1 MPTNHFG
8 RVTFIVAVLLCVLWF
23 IFPQGNLFHP
33 NLKPGIDMVGGTSL
47 LYEIEPPEGGWTQ
60 STPLSE
66 AVMQAL
72 KKRVDPDG
80 RRNLIWRPQGNTRLE
95 IQMPMSAG
103 SAESKAKRD
112 AYATAQREIE
122 DTDIRPGQV
131 QSAVEDLKG
140 QAQADRL
147 SALAMGSA
155 ARQALFQKLITTNAA
170 INAAHTAQNAEAEA
184 EARAQYD
191 DLLSSVADTNV
202 QARTL
207 EDALTLSATDR
218 DAKLKAI
225 RAKAA
230 DFPRQMAAIDDFVA
244 KFDAYNAIKGTIDDA
259 AGLKELLQGAG
270 VLEFHIVADDLAT
283 ADYQKMVDQLK
294 ADGVQEQAG
303 DKTKW
308 FEVNPD
314 DVDEFKSRALEYN
327 GKYFML
333 LYTTDDK
340 SLVNREGLPRWA
352 LESSSPGQGQDGSNT
367 VNFQFDPEGAKL
379 FGDLTGSNIHR
390 ALAIVLDGK
399 MISAP
404 NINGQINGNGEISG
418 GGQGGF
424 TREAQGNLIS
434 VLNAGSLPAQ
444 LTNEPISE
452 VTVGPELGAENLRH
466 GLYSCFIGLVVV
478 GVFLIGYYYL
488 AGLVAF
494 GAVCMN
500 LLMILGVM
508 AAGNFTF
515 TLPGIAGIVLSIGAA
530 VDANV
535 LIFERLREEQERGL
549 SLKLALRNAY
559 AKAWSAIVDSN
570 ATTVITSVVL
580 YSLGS
585 EEVKGFGITLLI
597 GLVSSLF
604 TALFVTKTVFAVMI
618 DQFGVRNLSSLPL
631 TFPKWDKML
640 RPSIDWMAYIWP
652 FVGLS
657 AFLLVLGTISFGYYW
672 HKGELLDIDFAGG
685 TSVQFE
691 LNDGSQMSREDVA
704 RIIDEKTTLPSP
716 SVVAV
721 GSDQKTYEV
730 DSPDTDTPDVRKQIL
745 AALGDKLNIA
755 QPSSFDLV
763 NQPLAQAMN
772 TVVVPIARGNADA
785 VIKAAGFDPIDLRT
799 FEGGAAIV
807 LKNLNPPLKL
817 TEIRTRIEQQRVQP
831 QAGEAQ
837 LQASRDFTVD
847 SPSGPDEKTTTAV
860 VLVSDPTIPYDKDK
874 GKWTDNLAGPAWAL
888 VNGALYQPPQF
899 QKVNSFNAQI
909 AGDTERDALTALV
922 LSLVIIL
929 GYIWLRFGNLKYGN
943 ATVIAMLHDT
953 VMVIGAIGIAHL
965 LYMHA
970 RPIAAGLLLEP
981 FRLNLTLVAAI
992 LTVMSYSMIDTI
1004 VVFDRI
1010 RENRGKYGHLDRSV
1024 VNASINQTLSRT
1036 LLTAGTNVL
1045 TVFVM
1050 YVFGG
1055 PGIHGFTFVLL
1066 FGILVG
1072 TYSSIAIAAPI
1083 LLISRQE
1090 QTQGAGSGKTVGRL
1104 QKV

>member
-8 RVTFIVAVLLCVLWF
+8 RITLIVAVFLCALWF
-23 IFPQGNLFHP
+23 IFPQGNVTQP

-60 STPLSE
+60 ATPLSE

-95 IQMPMSAG
+95 IQMPNSAS
-103 SAESKAKRD
+103 SAQTKDKRN
-112 AYATAQREIE
+112 AYANAQRELE
-122 DTDIRPGQV
+122 ATNIRPAQV
-131 QSAVEDLKG
+131 QSAVEDLTGDQQK
-140 QAQADRL
+140 ARL
-147 SALAMGSA
+147 DQLAMGSA
-155 ARQALFQKLITTNAA
+155 ARKAIFDKMVAAWNAIQAANK
-170 INAAHTAQNAEAEA
+170 AQNAQAEA
-184 EARAQYD
+184 EARARYD
-191 DLLSSVADTNV
+191 DLSSSVADTNL
-202 QARTL
+202 QGRSL
-207 EDALTLSATDR
+207 EDALQLTGTDR
-218 DAKLKAI
+218 DDRLKSL
-225 RAKAA
+225 KDKFA
-230 DFPRQMAAIDDFVA
+230 DFPQRLKAIDDFA
-244 KFDAYNAIKGTIDDA
+244 STYDAYNSVKANIDDA
-259 AGLKELLQGAG
+259 AGLKQLLRGSG
-270 VLEFHIVADDLAT
+270 VLEFHILADDMDAGE
-283 ADYQKMVDQLK
+283 YQRMVQQLK
-294 ADGVQEQAG
+294 TDGPLPQAG
-303 DKTKW
+303 DQARW
-308 FEVNPD
+308 LEVENP
-314 DVDEFKSRALEYN
+314 DEFKGKSVQWN
-327 GKYFML
+327 GKSYVL
-333 LYTTDDK
+333 AYITDDK

-352 LESSSPGQGQDGSNT
+352 LESANPESEEGANVVGFT
-367 VNFQFDPEGAKL
+367 FDPEGASL
-379 FGDLTGSNIHR
+379 FGTLTGHNLHR
-390 ALAIVLDGK
+390 PLGIVLDDK
-399 MISAP
+399 LISAP
-404 NINGQINGNGEISG
+404 SINAQINASGVISG
-418 GGQGGF
+418 GGAGGF
-424 TREAQGNLIS
+424 SRDEQAYLIS

-452 VTVGPELGAENLRH
+452 VTVGPQLGEENLRH
-466 GLYSCFIGLVVV
+466 GLYSCYIGLVVV
-478 GVFLIGYYYL
+478 GVFLISYYYL

-500 LLMILGVM
+500 LLLILGVM

-549 SLKLALRNAY
+549 SLNIALRNAY

-570 ATTVITSVVL
+570 ATTVITSLVL
-580 YSLGS
+580 YALGS

-618 DQFGVRNLSSLPL
+618 DKFGVRNLSSLPL
-631 TFPKWDKML
+631 TFPKWDRML
-640 RPSIDWMAYIWP
+640 RPSINWMAYIWP

-657 AFLLVLGTISFGYYW
+657 AVLLIAGTISFGYYW

-691 LNDGSQMSREDVA
+691 LTDKAAMSREAVQK
-704 RIIDEKTTLPSP
+704 IMDEKTTLPSP

-721 GSDQKTYEV
+721 GSDNRTYEV
-730 DSPDTDTPDVRKQIL
+730 DSPDTNTPDVRKQLL
-745 AALGDKLNIA
+745 AALGDKLNIV

-763 NQPLAQAMN
+763 DQPLENALN
-772 TVVVPIARGNADA
+772 SVVIPIARGNSDD
-785 VIKAAGFDPIDLRT
+785 VNKAAGFVPAELRSY
-799 FEGGAAIV
+799 EGGAAIV
-807 LKNLNPPLKL
+807 LKNLNPPLKPD
-817 TEIRTRIEQQRVQP
+817 EIRTRIEHQRLQP

-837 LQASRDFTVD
+837 MQASRDFAIA
-847 SPSGPDEKTTTAV
+847 SPNGPVEPTATAV
-860 VLVSDPTIPYDKDK
+860 VLVADPTIPYDKDK
-874 GKWTDNLAGPAWAL
+874 GKWTASLAGPAWDL
-888 VNGALYQPPQF
+888 VKAAIYQPAQF
-899 QKVNSFNAQI
+899 DKVNSFNAQI

-929 GYIWLRFGNLKYGN
+929 AYIWLRFGNLKYGN

-953 VMVIGAIGIAHL
+953 IMVIGAIGLAHL
-965 LYMHA
+965 LFNTNALHA
-970 RPIAAGLLLEP
+970 IATALLLEP
-981 FRLNLTLVAAI
+981 FRINLTLVASI

-1010 RENRGKYGHLDRSV
+1010 RENRGKYGHLDRNV
-1024 VNASINQTLSRT
+1024 VNNSINQTLSRT
-1036 LLTAGTNVL
+1036 LLTAGTNVI

-1090 QTQGAGSGKTVGRL
+1090 QKKDAASGRNVGRL
-1104 QKV
+1104 QQA

>member
-8 RVTFIVAVLLCVLWF
+8 RVTFIVAVLLCALWF
-23 IFPQGNLFHP
+23 IFPRGNIFHP

-60 STPLSE
+60 ATPLSE

-103 SAESKAKRD
+103 SAESKATRE
-112 AYATAQREIE
+112 AYAQATRAIE
-122 DTDIRPGQV
+122 QTNIRPAQV
-131 QSAVEDLKG
+131 QSAVEDMKG
-140 QAQADRL
+140 QERTDRL
-147 SALAMGSA
+147 KTLAMGSA
-155 ARQALFQKLITTNAA
+155 TRQARFTKLVSTYAA
-170 INAAHTAQNAEAEA
+170 IGTAHDAKNAEAEA

-191 DLLSSVADTNV
+191 DLLSSINDTNLP
-202 QARTL
+202 AKTL
-207 EDALTLSATDR
+207 EDALALKGADR
-218 DAKLKAI
+218 DAKVKELKG
-225 RAKAA
+225 KAA
-230 DFPRQMAAIDDFVA
+230 DFPGQLAAINDFIG
-244 KFDAYNAIKGTIDDA
+244 KYDAYDSIKGSIDDA
-259 AGLKELLQGAG
+259 AGLKQLLRGSG
-270 VLEFHIVADDLAT
+270 VLEFHIVADDLPSAE
-283 ADYQKMVDQLK
+283 YEHMVQQLK
-294 ADGVQEQAG
+294 ADGPLAQAG
-303 DKTKW
+303 DQTKW
-308 FEVNPD
+308 FEVDNAE
-314 DVDEFKSRALEYN
+314 EFKNKTVEFN
-327 GKYFML
+327 GKQYAL
-333 LYTTDDK
+333 AYITDDK
-340 SLVNREGLPRWA
+340 SLVNREGQPRWA
-352 LESSSPGQGQDGSNT
+352 LENATPETREGANVVG
-367 VNFQFDPEGAKL
+367 FQFDAEGASL
-379 FGDLTGSNIHR
+379 FGSLTARQLHR
-390 ALAIVLDGK
+390 PLGIVLDDK
-399 MISAP
+399 LISAP
-404 NINGQINGNGEISG
+404 NINSQINGSGEISG

-424 TREAQGNLIS
+424 TRAEQGYLIS

-452 VTVGPELGAENLRH
+452 VTVGPQLGKENLQH
-466 GLYSCFIGLVVV
+466 GLDSCYIGLVVV

-500 LLMILGVM
+500 LLLILGVM

-559 AKAWSAIVDSN
+559 AKAWSAIIDSN
-570 ATTVITSVVL
+570 MTTVITSVVL
-580 YSLGS
+580 YLLGS

-618 DQFGVRNLSSLPL
+618 DKFGVRNLSSLPL
-631 TFPKWDKML
+631 TFPKWDKLL
-640 RPSIDWMAYIWP
+640 RPSINWMAYIWP

-657 AFLLVLGTISFGYYW
+657 GVLLLMGTLSFGYYW

-685 TSVQFE
+685 TSLQFE
-691 LNDGSQMSREDVA
+691 LKDQDQMPREEVA
-704 RIIDEKTTLPSP
+704 KIIEEKTTLPSP

-721 GSDQKTYEV
+721 GADQKTYEV

-745 AALGDKLNIA
+745 AALGEKMNID
-755 QPSSFDLV
+755 QPSSFDQV
-763 NQPLAQAMN
+763 NAALENALN
-772 TVVVPIARGNADA
+772 TAIVPIARGNSDA
-785 VIKAAGFDPIDLRT
+785 VQKAAGFAPADLRT
-799 FEGGAAIV
+799 YAGGAAIV
-807 LKNLNPPLKL
+807 LKNLNPPL
-817 TEIRTRIEQQRVQP
+817 TAAEIRTRIERQRLQP
-831 QAGEAQ
+831 QAEKEQ
-837 LQASRDFTVD
+837 MQASRDFAVD
-847 SPSGPDEKTTTAV
+847 SPNADNEKTTSAV
-860 VLVSDPTIPYDKDK
+860 VLVADPTIPYDKDK
-874 GKWTDNLAGPAWAL
+874 AKWTDNLAGPAWAL
-888 VNGALYQPPQF
+888 VNQALYLPPQF

-909 AGDTERDALTALV
+909 AGDTERDAVTALI

-929 GYIWLRFGNLKYGN
+929 AYIWLRFGNLKYGN
-943 ATVIAMLHDT
+943 ATVIAMIHDT
-953 VMVIGAIGIAHL
+953 VMVIGAVGIAHL
-965 LYMHA
+965 LYLNA
-970 RPIAAGLLLEP
+970 KPVAAGLLLEP

-1083 LLISRQE
+1083 LLISRQDKDRGPG
-1090 QTQGAGSGKTVGRL
+1090 TGKTVGRL
-1104 QKV
+1104 QQV

>member
-8 RVTFIVAVLLCVLWF
+8 RITLVVAVLLCALWF
-23 IFPQGNLFHP
+23 IFPQGNIFHP

-47 LYEIEPPEGGWTQ
+47 LYEIEAPEGGWTQ

-66 AVMQAL
+66 AVMEAL

-95 IQMPMSAG
+95 IQMPMTAG
-103 SAESKAKRD
+103 SAATKVKRED
-112 AYATAQREIE
+112 YAAAQKELE
-122 DTDIRPGQV
+122 DTNIRPAQV
-131 QSAVEDLKG
+131 QAAVEDMKG
-140 QAQADRL
+140 PQQAARL
-147 SALAMGSA
+147 DTLAMGSA
-155 ARQALFQKLITTNAA
+155 TRHALFAKMVATYNA
-170 INAAHTAQNAEAEA
+170 IGVAHTAQHAEAEA

-191 DLLSSVADTNV
+191 DLTSSISDTNLP
-202 QARTL
+202 AKTL
-207 EDALTLSATDR
+207 EDALAMQGSDR
-218 DAKLKAI
+218 DAKLKTL
-225 RAKAA
+225 KKKFA
-230 DFPRQMAAIDDFVA
+230 DFPKRLAAIDDFTA
-244 KFDAYNAIKGTIDDA
+244 KYDTFASIKGSIDDA
-259 AGLKELLQGAG
+259 AGLKQLLRGSG
-270 VLEFHIVADDLAT
+270 VLEFHILADDI
-283 ADYQKMVDQLK
+283 DNGEYQRMVQQLK
-294 ADGVQEQAG
+294 TDGPLEQAG

-308 FEVNPD
+308 FEVESP
-314 DVDEFKSRALEYN
+314 DEFKHNSIEWD
-327 GKYFML
+327 GKHYVL
-333 LYTTDDK
+333 AYITEEK
-340 SLVNREGLPRWA
+340 SLANREGLPRWA
-352 LESSSPGQGQDGSNT
+352 LESASPSQGQDGTN
-367 VNFQFDPEGAKL
+367 VVAFQFDPEGASL
-379 FGDLTGSNIHR
+379 FGTLTAKNINHP
-390 ALAIVLDGK
+390 LGIVLDGR

-404 NINGQINGNGEISG
+404 NINSQINGSGVISG
-418 GGQGGF
+418 GGEAGFSREEQGY
-424 TREAQGNLIS
+424 LIS

-452 VTVGPELGAENLRH
+452 VTVGPQLGAENLRA
-466 GLYSCFIGLVVV
+466 GLRSCYVGLAVV

-549 SLKLALRNAY
+549 SLNLALRNAY
-559 AKAWSAIVDSN
+559 GKAWSAIVDSN
-570 ATTVITSVVL
+570 ATTVITSLVL

-618 DQFGVRNLSSLPL
+618 DKFGVRNLSSLPL
-631 TFPKWDKML
+631 TFPKWDKLL
-640 RPSIDWMAYIWP
+640 RPSINWMAYIWP

-657 AFLLVLGTISFGYYW
+657 AVLLVMGAISFGFYW

-691 LNDGSQMSREDVA
+691 LKDQSAMAREDVA
-704 RIIDEKTTLPSP
+704 KIIADKTNLPSV

-721 GSDQKTYEV
+721 GADNKTYEV
-730 DSPDTDTPDVRKQIL
+730 DTPDTNTPDVRRQLL
-745 AALGDKLNIA
+745 AAMGDKLNID
-755 QPSSFDLV
+755 QPSSFNQV
-763 NQPLAQAMN
+763 NQPLETALKTAI
-772 TVVVPIARGNADA
+772 VPIARGNADD
-785 VIKAAGFDPIDLRT
+785 VTKAAGFTPEDLRSY
-799 FEGGAAIV
+799 EGGAAIV
-807 LKNLNPPLKL
+807 LKNLNPPLTP
-817 TEIRTRIEQQRVQP
+817 TEIKTRIARQRLQP

-837 LQASRDFTVD
+837 MQASRDFAVD
-847 SPSGPDEKTTTAV
+847 SANGADEKTTTAV
-860 VLVSDPTIPYDKDK
+860 VLVADATIPYDKDK
-874 GKWTDNLAGPAWAL
+874 GKWTNNLAAPAWAL
-888 VNGALYQPPQF
+888 VNSAIYEPPQF

-909 AGDTERDALTALV
+909 AGDTERDALTALI

-953 VMVIGAIGIAHL
+953 AMVIGAIGIAHL
-965 LYMHA
+965 LYLNFH
-970 RPIAAGLLLEP
+970 PLAAILLLEP
-981 FRLNLTLVAAI
+981 FRLNLTLVASI

-1090 QTQGAGSGKTVGRL
+1090 KDRGSGTGKAVGRL
-1104 QKV
+1104 QQV

>member
-8 RVTFIVAVLLCVLWF
+8 RVTLIVAVLVFALWF
-23 IFPQGNLFHP
+23 IFPQGNIFHP

-47 LYEIEPPEGGWTQ
+47 LYEIEAPEGGWTQ
-60 STPLSE
+60 ATPLSE
-66 AVMQAL
+66 AVMEAL

-103 SAESKAKRD
+103 SADSKAKRE
-112 AYATAQREIE
+112 AYAAAQREIE
-122 DTDIRPGQV
+122 DTNVRPAEV
-131 QSAVEDLKG
+131 ESAVEDLKDP
-140 QAQADRL
+140 QRSARL
-147 SALAMGSA
+147 KTLGMGSA
-155 ARQALFQKLITTNAA
+155 TREALFSKLAA
-170 INAAHTAQNAEAEA
+170 SYDAIGRAHAAKDAEAEA

-191 DLLSSVADTNV
+191 DLLSSITDTNLP
-202 QARTL
+202 AKTL
-207 EDALTLSATDR
+207 EDALELKGSDR
-218 DAKLKAI
+218 DARLKDLKS
-225 RAKAA
+225 KAA
-230 DFPRQMAAIDDFVA
+230 DFPRRSAAIDNFIG
-244 KFDAYNAIKGTIDDA
+244 KYDAYSAIKGSIDDA
-259 AGLKELLQGAG
+259 AGLKQLLRGSG
-270 VLEFHIVADDLAT
+270 VLEFHILSNDLPA
-283 ADYQKMVDQLK
+283 AEYEHMVQQLK
-294 ADGVQEQAG
+294 TDGPLSQAG

-308 FEVNPD
+308 FEVDNPD
-314 DVDEFKSRALEYN
+314 EPAFKDRTVDYN
-327 GKYFML
+327 GKHYAL
-333 LYTTDDK
+333 AYITDDK
-340 SLVNREGLPRWA
+340 SLVNREGQPRWA
-352 LESSSPGQGQDGSNT
+352 LENATPEQQEGANVVG
-367 VNFQFDPEGAKL
+367 FQFDAQGANL
-379 FGDLTGSNIHR
+379 FGNLTARNIH
-390 ALAIVLDGK
+390 LPLGIVLDGK
-399 MISAP
+399 LISAP
-404 NINGQINGNGEISG
+404 TINQQINGSGVISG

-424 TREAQGNLIS
+424 SRTEQGYLIS

-452 VTVGPELGAENLRH
+452 VTVGPQLGKENLEH
-466 GLYSCFIGLVVV
+466 GLDSCYIGLAVV
-478 GVFLIGYYYL
+478 GVFLISYYYL

-500 LLMILGVM
+500 LVMILGVM

-549 SLKLALRNAY
+549 SLNLALRNAY

-570 ATTVITSVVL
+570 ATTVITSLVL

-604 TALFVTKTVFAVMI
+604 TALFVTKTVFSLMVNK
-618 DQFGVRNLSSLPL
+618 FGVTNLSSLPL
-631 TFPKWDKML
+631 TFPKWDKLL
-640 RPSIDWMAYIWP
+640 RPNINWMAYIWP

-657 AFLLVLGTISFGYYW
+657 AVLLIVGTMSFSYYW

-691 LNDGSQMSREDVA
+691 LKDQNKMSREEVA
-704 RIIDEKTTLPSP
+704 TIIEQKTTLPSP

-721 GSDQKTYEV
+721 GTDNKTYEV
-730 DSPDTDTPDVRKQIL
+730 DSPDTDTPAVRKQIL
-745 AALGDKLNIA
+745 AALGDKLNID
-755 QPSSFDLV
+755 QPSSFDQV
-763 NQPLAQAMN
+763 NQPLENALSS
-772 TVVVPIARGNADA
+772 VIVPIAHGNEEA
-785 VIKAAGFDPIDLRT
+785 VVKAAGFSPSDLRNY
-799 FEGGAAIV
+799 EGGAAIV
-807 LKNLNPPLKL
+807 LKNLNPPLSP
-817 TEIRTRIEQQRVQP
+817 TEIRMRIERQRLQP

-837 LQASRDFTVD
+837 MQASRDFAVAGAN
-847 SPSGPDEKTTTAV
+847 GPDEKTTTAA

-874 GKWTDNLAGPAWAL
+874 AKWTDNLAGPAWAL
-888 VNGALYQPPQF
+888 VNQALYQPPQF

-953 VMVIGAIGIAHL
+953 LMVIGAVGIAHL
-965 LYMHA
+965 LYLNL
-970 RPIAAGLLLEP
+970 RPAASALLLEP

-1010 RENRGKYGHLDRSV
+1010 RENRGKYGHLDRNV
-1024 VNASINQTLSRT
+1024 VNNSINQTLSRT
-1036 LLTAGTNVL
+1036 LLTAGTNVI

-1083 LLISRQE
+1083 LLISRQ
-1090 QTQGAGSGKTVGRL
+1090 GKDKGSGTGKTVGRL
-1104 QKV
+1104 QQV

>member
-1 MPTNHFG
+1 
-8 RVTFIVAVLLCVLWF
+8 VI
-23 IFPQGNLFHP
+23 
-33 NLKPGIDMVGGTSL
+33 
-47 LYEIEPPEGGWTQ
+47 
-60 STPLSE
+60 
-66 AVMQAL
+66 
-72 KKRVDPDG
+72 
-80 RRNLIWRPQGNTRLE
+80 
-95 IQMPMSAG
+95 
-103 SAESKAKRD
+103 
-112 AYATAQREIE
+112 
-122 DTDIRPGQV
+122 
-131 QSAVEDLKG
+131 
-140 QAQADRL
+140 
-147 SALAMGSA
+147 
-155 ARQALFQKLITTNAA
+155 
-170 INAAHTAQNAEAEA
+170 
-184 EARAQYD
+184 
-191 DLLSSVADTNV
+191 
-202 QARTL
+202 
-207 EDALTLSATDR
+207 
-218 DAKLKAI
+218 
-225 RAKAA
+225 
-230 DFPRQMAAIDDFVA
+230 
-244 KFDAYNAIKGTIDDA
+244 
-259 AGLKELLQGAG
+259 
-270 VLEFHIVADDLAT
+270 
-283 ADYQKMVDQLK
+283 
-294 ADGVQEQAG
+294 
-303 DKTKW
+303 
-308 FEVNPD
+308 
-314 DVDEFKSRALEYN
+314 
-327 GKYFML
+327 
-333 LYTTDDK
+333 
-340 SLVNREGLPRWA
+340 
-352 LESSSPGQGQDGSNT
+352 
-367 VNFQFDPEGAKL
+367 
-379 FGDLTGSNIHR
+379 
-390 ALAIVLDGK
+390 
-399 MISAP
+399 
-404 NINGQINGNGEISG
+404 
-418 GGQGGF
+418 
-424 TREAQGNLIS
+424 
-434 VLNAGSLPAQ
+434 
-444 LTNEPISE
+444 
-452 VTVGPELGAENLRH
+452 
-466 GLYSCFIGLVVV
+466 
-478 GVFLIGYYYL
+478 LIGYYYL

-618 DQFGVRNLSSLPL
+618 DKFGVKNLSSLPL

-640 RPSIDWMAYIWP
+640 RPSINWMAYIWP

-691 LNDGSQMSREDVA
+691 LKDGSQMTREQVA
-704 RIIDEKTTLPSP
+704 NIIAQKTSLPSP

-745 AALGDKLNIA
+745 AALGDKLNIV
-755 QPSSFDLV
+755 QPSTFDQV
-763 NQPLAQAMN
+763 NAPLQQVIN
-772 TVVVPIARGNADA
+772 TSIVPIARGNADA
-785 VIKAAGFDPIDLRT
+785 VIKAAGFDPMDLRT
-799 FEGGAAIV
+799 YEGGAAIV
-807 LKNLNPPLKL
+807 LKDLNPPLSL
-817 TEIRTRIEQQRVQP
+817 TEIRTRIERQRVQP

-874 GKWTDNLAGPAWAL
+874 SKWTDNLAGPAWAL
-888 VNGALYQPPQF
+888 VNAALYQPPQF

-965 LYMHA
+965 LYSHA

-1090 QTQGAGSGKTVGRL
+1090 QTQGTGSRKTVGRL

>member
-8 RVTFIVAVLLCVLWF
+8 RITFVVAVLLCALWF
-23 IFPQGNLFHP
+23 IFPQGNIFHP

-66 AVMQAL
+66 AVMEAL

-80 RRNLIWRPQGNTRLE
+80 RRNLIWRPEGNTRLE

-112 AYATAQREIE
+112 AFAAAQKALEE
-122 DTDIRPGQV
+122 TNIRPAQV
-131 QSAVEDLKG
+131 QAAVEDLKG
-140 QAQADRL
+140 AARDARL
-147 SALAMGSA
+147 NELAMGSA
-155 ARQALFQKLITTNAA
+155 TRKAVFAKMIAANDAITK
-170 INAAHTAQNAEAEA
+170 AHNAQNAEDEA
-184 EARAQYD
+184 QARAQYD
-191 DLLSSVADTNV
+191 DLSSSITATNL
-202 QARTL
+202 QPKAL
-207 EDALTLSATDR
+207 QDALDLKGADR
-218 DAKLKAI
+218 DVRLKTI
-225 RAKAA
+225 KDEFS
-230 DFPRQMAAIDDFVA
+230 DFPKRLAAIDDFVG
-244 KFDAYNAIKGTIDDA
+244 KYDAYSTIKGNIDDA
-259 AGLKELLQGAG
+259 AGLKQLLRGSG
-270 VLEFHIVADDLAT
+270 VLEFHILALDLPPAE
-283 ADYQKMVDQLK
+283 YQHMVEQLK
-294 ADGVQEQAG
+294 TDGPLEQAG

-308 FEVNPD
+308 FEVDNP
-314 DVDEFKSRALEYN
+314 DEFKGRTVDWN
-327 GKYFML
+327 GKHYAL
-333 LYTTDDK
+333 AYITEDK
-340 SLVNREGLPRWA
+340 SLVNREGLPHWA
-352 LESSSPGQGQDGSNT
+352 LENATPQQGQDGSN
-367 VNFQFDPEGAKL
+367 VVGFQFDAEGAHL
-379 FGDLTGSNIHR
+379 FGDLTGHNLHQP
-390 ALAIVLDGK
+390 LGIVLDGK
-399 MISAP
+399 LISAP
-404 NINGQINGNGEISG
+404 NINSQINGSGEITG
-418 GGQGGF
+418 GGAGGF
-424 TREAQGNLIS
+424 SRQEQGYLIS

-452 VTVGPELGAENLRH
+452 VTVGPQLGEENLRH
-466 GLYSCFIGLVVV
+466 GLYSCYIGLGVV

-549 SLKLALRNAY
+549 SLNLALRNAY

-570 ATTVITSVVL
+570 ATTVITSIVL

-618 DQFGVRNLSSLPL
+618 DKFGVTNLSSLPL
-631 TFPKWDKML
+631 TFPKWDKLL
-640 RPSIDWMAYIWP
+640 RPNINWMAYIWP

-657 AFLLVLGTISFGYYW
+657 AVLLITGTISFSFYW

-691 LNDGSQMSREDVA
+691 LTNRNAMSREAVEN
-704 RIIDEKTTLPSP
+704 ILEQKTTLPSP

-721 GSDQKTYEV
+721 GSDNKTYEV
-730 DSPDTDTPDVRKQIL
+730 DTPDTDTPDVRKQIL
-745 AALGDKLNIA
+745 QALGDKLNIE

-763 NQPLAQAMN
+763 NQPLEKALN
-772 TVVVPIARGNADA
+772 VTIIPIARGDSDD
-785 VIKAAGFDPIDLRT
+785 VTKAAGFDPSDLRT
-799 FEGGAAIV
+799 YEGGAAIV
-807 LKNLNPPLKL
+807 LKNLNPPL
-817 TEIRTRIEQQRVQP
+817 TPTQIQTRIAQQRLQP

-837 LQASRDFTVD
+837 MQASRDFAVD
-847 SPSGPDEKTTTAV
+847 SPNGPDEKTSSAV
-860 VLVSDPTIPYDKDK
+860 ILVSDPTIPYDKDK
-874 GKWTDNLAGPAWAL
+874 GKWINDLAGPAWEL
-888 VNGALYQPPQF
+888 VNQALYQPPQF

-909 AGDTERDALTALV
+909 AGDTERDALSALV

-953 VMVIGAIGIAHL
+953 IMVIGAIGIAHL
-965 LYMHA
+965 LYLNL
-970 RPIAAGLLLEP
+970 RPLAAALLLEP

-1010 RENRGKYGHLDRSV
+1010 RENRGKYGHLDRNV
-1024 VNASINQTLSRT
+1024 VNNSINQTLSRT

-1083 LLISRQE
+1083 LLISRQDKDK
-1090 QTQGAGSGKTVGRL
+1090 GSGSGKTVGRL
-1104 QKV
+1104 QQV